1 MPINGS
7 RNPGGDNDKPDE
19 RTENDDDATSI
30 SPQSKSPFAPLSTP
44 EDDSQNVSLERAGDE
59 VGPYKLIT
67 QIGEGGFG
75 KVWLAERRIP
85 FVQRVALK
93 LIKAGMDSKIVLAR
107 FQQERQALAVMNH
120 PNIAKLLDGGM
131 TKAGR
136 PYFAMEFVKGESI
149 TEFCDTRKLSI
160 AERLR
165 LFERVCE
172 AIQHAHLRGII
183 HRDIKPSNVLAF
195 EMAGEAPG
203 LKVIDFGVAKAMSQG
218 LTAHTV
224 YTEIGQMIGTL
235 DYMSPEQSDPTS
247 ADIDTRSDVYSLGVL
262 LYELITGA
270 VPFDSKELRTKMHR
284 EIQRIIQ
291 EVDPPTPS
299 ARLSAI
305 ATGDRE
311 KISKIEKCRQIAH
324 KELVRDLKRE
334 LEWIPLKAMRKE
346 PRNRY
351 QSAMELAS
359 DIRNYLEGKPLK
371 AAPESASYKLQKYV
385 KRNRALVCGAG
396 AVVATLVFGLSLT
409 TWQWREAMNARTVAD
424 AARDEAKQ
432 EKVAADAARDEA
444 KQEKVAADAA
454 RDEAKQEK
462 VAADVARDEAKQEKV
477 AADVARDDA
486 KQARVESETALV
498 NFKAESAI
506 GSTRRGF
513 EAFQSGNMRV
523 AREELSALRTLGYG
537 DRFTTRLLKSQTD
550 QSIATLGGLGSSI
563 SSVAFSSD
571 GTKIASGS
579 SDSTIRLWDLA
590 SGKELSVLR
599 GHESEVV
606 SVAFSPDG
614 KTLASGSY
622 DKTIRLWNLAS
633 GKEITVMRGHESRVT
648 SVAFSPDGTKLA
660 SAGDDWTIRLWDL
673 ARGKELLELKGHESK
688 VISVAFSPD
697 GTKLASGSDDK
708 SIRIWDIASAKELL
722 VLTGHEELITSV
734 AFSPDGKTLASGSD
748 DKSIRIWDIASAK
761 ELSVLRGHKSGVTS
775 VAFGSDG
782 TKLASGSYDKS
793 IRLWDIA
800 SAKEL
805 SMLAGHESLVTSIA
819 FSPAGRELAS
829 SGGDGTIRLW
839 DIAATLELAVLKSG
853 SVRSFAFSPDG
864 SKIASAGDDWTIRLW
879 DLSIGRELSVL
890 RGHKSWVT
898 SVVFSPD
905 GTMLASESD
914 DKTIRLWDLASGKEL
929 SVLGGQESWVTSVV
943 FSPDGK
949 TIAFGSDDN
958 SIRIWDIAN
967 GKELTLLTG
976 HESLVTSIAFSPD
989 GKSLA
994 SGSDDQSI
1002 RIWDIASG
1010 KETSVLTGHES
1021 LITSLAFNPDG
1032 TKLASAGDDWT
1043 IRIWDIASGKQ
1054 ISELTGHES
1063 LVTSVAFSP
1072 DGTTLASGSID
1083 STIRFWDLARKT
1095 ELAVLDN
1102 ETDSRRFVAFSPDGS
1117 RIASGSTRQTIR
1129 LWDANPIRERYAQ
1142 YQERKLQIAA
1152 ARSELAL
1159 AISTAGQNLE
1169 ALRRLRTEAL
1179 ASPTLSGDART
1190 ATMIV
1195 LTGVEEEARN
1205 HIRSIVERVA
1215 VALKNKQ
1222 FAEAITLASQLP
1234 LEELDIWTLNDLAW
1248 FGLTELQPN
1257 DPARQLDTLL
1267 RFAERIVELTGREDV
1282 KYLNTLA
1289 RAHWELGEK
1298 SKAIEV
1304 QREALNGMTSETRA
1318 DRRSEMEAAMEKYQ
1332 TKVQPL

>member
-195 EMAGEAPG
+195 EIAGEAPG

-432 EKVAADAARDEA
+432 EKVAAD
-444 KQEKVAADAA
+444 
-454 RDEAKQEK
+454 
-462 VAADVARDEAKQEKV
+462 
-477 AADVARDDA
+477 VARDDA

-590 SGKELSVLR
+590 
-599 GHESEVV
+599 
-606 SVAFSPDG
+606 
-614 KTLASGSY
+614 
-622 DKTIRLWNLAS
+622 
-633 GKEITVMRGHESRVT
+633 
-648 SVAFSPDGTKLA
+648 
-660 SAGDDWTIRLWDL
+660 
-673 ARGKELLELKGHESK
+673 RGKELLELKGHESK

-708 SIRIWDIASAKELL
+708 
-722 VLTGHEELITSV
+722 
-734 AFSPDGKTLASGSD
+734 
-748 DKSIRIWDIASAK
+748 
-761 ELSVLRGHKSGVTS
+761 
-775 VAFGSDG
+775 
-782 TKLASGSYDKS
+782 
-793 IRLWDIA
+793 
-800 SAKEL
+800 
-805 SMLAGHESLVTSIA
+805 
-819 FSPAGRELAS
+819 
-829 SGGDGTIRLW
+829 
-839 DIAATLELAVLKSG
+839 
-853 SVRSFAFSPDG
+853 
-864 SKIASAGDDWTIRLW
+864 
-879 DLSIGRELSVL
+879 
-890 RGHKSWVT
+890 
-898 SVVFSPD
+898 
-905 GTMLASESD
+905 
-914 DKTIRLWDLASGKEL
+914 
-929 SVLGGQESWVTSVV
+929 
-943 FSPDGK
+943 
-949 TIAFGSDDN
+949 
-958 SIRIWDIAN
+958 
-967 GKELTLLTG
+967 
-976 HESLVTSIAFSPD
+976 
-989 GKSLA
+989 
-994 SGSDDQSI
+994 SI

-1117 RIASGSTRQTIR
+1117 RIASGSSRQTIR

>member
-432 EKVAADAARDEA
+432 EKVAAD
-444 KQEKVAADAA
+444 
-454 RDEAKQEK
+454 
-462 VAADVARDEAKQEKV
+462 
-477 AADVARDDA
+477 VARDDA

-697 GTKLASGSDDK
+697 GTK
-708 SIRIWDIASAKELL
+708 
-722 VLTGHEELITSV
+722 
-734 AFSPDGKTLASGSD
+734 LASGSD

-1002 RIWDIASG
+1002 RIWDITSG

-1234 LEELDIWTLNDLAW
+1234 LEELDIWSLNDLAW

>member
-432 EKVAADAARDEA
+432 EKVAAD
-444 KQEKVAADAA
+444 
-454 RDEAKQEK
+454 
-462 VAADVARDEAKQEKV
+462 
-477 AADVARDDA
+477 VARDDA

-606 SVAFSPDG
+606 
-614 KTLASGSY
+614 
-622 DKTIRLWNLAS
+622 
-633 GKEITVMRGHESRVT
+633 
-648 SVAFSPDGTKLA
+648 
-660 SAGDDWTIRLWDL
+660 
-673 ARGKELLELKGHESK
+673 
-688 VISVAFSPD
+688 
-697 GTKLASGSDDK
+697 
-708 SIRIWDIASAKELL
+708 
-722 VLTGHEELITSV
+722 SV

-905 GTMLASESD
+905 GTMLASDSD

-976 HESLVTSIAFSPD
+976 HESIITSIAFSPD

-1117 RIASGSTRQTIR
+1117 RIASGSSRQTIR

-1234 LEELDIWTLNDLAW
+1234 LEELDIWSLNDLAW

>member
-444 KQEKVAADAA
+444 KQEKVAAD
-454 RDEAKQEK
+454 
-462 VAADVARDEAKQEKV
+462 
-477 AADVARDDA
+477 VARDDA

-697 GTKLASGSDDK
+697 GTK
-708 SIRIWDIASAKELL
+708 
-722 VLTGHEELITSV
+722 
-734 AFSPDGKTLASGSD
+734 LASGSD

-1117 RIASGSTRQTIR
+1117 RIASGSSRQTIR

>member
-30 SPQSKSPFAPLSTP
+30 SPQSKSPFAPLPTP

-432 EKVAADAARDEA
+432 EKVAAD
-444 KQEKVAADAA
+444 VA

-606 SVAFSPDG
+606 
-614 KTLASGSY
+614 
-622 DKTIRLWNLAS
+622 
-633 GKEITVMRGHESRVT
+633 
-648 SVAFSPDGTKLA
+648 
-660 SAGDDWTIRLWDL
+660 
-673 ARGKELLELKGHESK
+673 
-688 VISVAFSPD
+688 
-697 GTKLASGSDDK
+697 
-708 SIRIWDIASAKELL
+708 
-722 VLTGHEELITSV
+722 SV